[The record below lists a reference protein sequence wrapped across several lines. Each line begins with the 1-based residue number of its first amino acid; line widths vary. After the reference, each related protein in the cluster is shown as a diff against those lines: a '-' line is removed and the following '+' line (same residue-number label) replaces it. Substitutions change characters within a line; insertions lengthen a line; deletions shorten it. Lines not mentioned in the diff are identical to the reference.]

1 MFISKTEKQEIL
13 DRIRALENNIHE
25 LVHAIK
31 TMRAEAPYGTRK
43 DGAPRAKPGMK
54 TGQRKAVKK

>member
-25 LVHAIK
+25 LVYGIQK
-31 TMRAEAPYGTRK
+31 MREQAPYGTRK
-43 DGAPRAKPGMK
+43 DGAPRAKPGVK
-54 TGQRKAVKK
+54 TGARKAVKK